1 MKGELQSQIPALKK
15 DFLYFADYAGKP
27 IDKIFTEEQLKG
39 VNVLEVKETRSA
51 LFRND
56 GKGNFT
62 IEAFPQMAQ
71 LSYVFGAYV
80 GDLNDDQNERCVPC
94 RKFLR
99 TETTGGTIRRELRGY
114 SIS

>member
-56 GKGNFT
+56 GRA
-62 IEAFPQMAQ
+62 ILQ
-71 LSYVFGAYV
+71 LRLFRRWRSYHMFSG
-80 GDLNDDQNERCVPC
+80 LMLE
-94 RKFLR
+94 
-99 TETTGGTIRRELRGY
+99 I
-114 SIS
+114 